1 MKKGFTIAQLVG
13 FLTLF
18 FIFLILLFIGI
29 KLLKSVTSEKEIL
42 QNTDVKNEKIKI
54 NINGDFV
61 TYVKLN
67 KKYKEESAK
76 AYNGN
81 KDISDKIVISY
92 FQNDNQ
98 VAEIDTK
105 KIGNYVVKYE
115 VLYKNKVY
123 EATRVVV
130 ILK

>member
-18 FIFLILLFIGI
+18 FMFLILLFIGI

-81 KDISDKIVISY
+81 KNISDKIVISY
-92 FQNDNQ
+92 FQ
-98 VAEIDTK
+98 
-105 KIGNYVVKYE
+105 KIIRLLK
-115 VLYKNKVY
+115 L
-123 EATRVVV
+123 
-130 ILK
+130 ILKKLVIMLSNMKFYIKIRYMKQLGLLLY

>member
-1 MKKGFTIAQLVG
+1 M
-13 FLTLF
+13 
-18 FIFLILLFIGI
+18 FLILLFIGI
-29 KLLKSVTSEKEIL
+29 KLFKSVTSEKEIL

-81 KDISDKIVISY
+81 KNISDKIVISY
-92 FQNDNQ
+92 FQNNNQ

-115 VLYKNKVY
+115 ILYKNKVY
-123 EATRVVV
+123 EATRTVV